1 MKKLDEKIVAK
12 MTDEQRERYEVKLK
26 RAKRN
31 RAILGAVIA
40 LIVVAATCF
49 VLCITVLFNIT
60 KITVKDSGKYYKP
73 EEIISASG
81 LDVGKNMIR
90 TDFENA
96 AERIEMNLPYVYD
109 VKIVKSTNG
118 VVAISV
124 TDAKQSIAVKCQN
137 GYAVTD
143 DKCKVLEIV
152 KEIPK
157 NKNLLVLTT
166 KNSVD
171 ARLGK
176 KFTFADEKEAELYN
190 TVKTALDKSD
200 FKEITAID
208 ISNPN
213 DIYADYQNRFRLKFG
228 TSDDI
233 EKKLLEAKKVIEA
246 ENKINT
252 ETIAQINLS
261 ILKKVYVTPV
271 ETLEETTTVQ
281 AEETTTVADEED
293 YELSDGEQ
301 EENETYNDEDDEYSD
316 TEDEEYSE

>member
-109 VKIVKSTNG
+109 VKIVKSANG

-124 TDAKQSIAVKCQN
+124 TDAKQSMVVKCQN
-137 GYAVTD
+137 GYAITD

-157 NKNLLVLTT
+157 NKKLLVLTT
-166 KNSVD
+166 KKSVD
-171 ARLGK
+171 AKLGK
-176 KFTFADEKEAELYN
+176 KFTFADENESELYN
-190 TVKTALDKSD
+190 TVKTALDKSE

-228 TSDDI
+228 TSDNI
-233 EKKLLEAKKVIEA
+233 EKKLLEAKKVIES
-246 ENKINT
+246 ENKTNS

-261 ILKKVYVTPV
+261 VLKKVYVTPV
-271 ETLEETTTVQ
+271 ETLEETTT
-281 AEETTTVADEED
+281 ALSEETTTVADDEY
-293 YELSDGEQ
+293 YELLDEEQ
-301 EENETYNDEDDEYSD
+301 EADETYDEDEEYSD
-316 TEDEEYSE
+316 EEDEEYSE